1 MSVTAITLRLV
12 YLAPRARRE
21 APRGIRPDR
30 AEAVAVPHPAGAPGT
45 AAPLRGRGAIRRAAG
60 AARRRSGAGG
70 VDLVRAPA
78 RAPRAGLGGAG
89 VRPLPRPAAAVGV
102 AGDPAAAGSG
112 GVRAPGRVTPGAGL
126 RGDDLR
132 RCAACRG
139 GPVRGGGG
147 RRGHRRA
154 ARGGVLL
161 ARHGPGPRLRAGP
174 GDRRGGAPAGAA
186 PGYRGP
192 AGRKPGHSRPARPRN
207 AAVHLARPGPLA
219 DLADAAGR
227 TARAAG
233 GRRRRVRGRGG
244 GAVIVGMVGG
254 PPAAPGHGGGGPR
267 RSGGAQ
273 RLGHPAPAGR
283 GGRAGAGAAPGR
295 AAGGGRGGPV
305 RAVPARWSARSP
317 PASRGARSPSA
328 PAWASPAPRWRDTLR
343 ARMNERSFSREDRMI
358 APPFTAEHELF
369 RKTLRDYVVRE
380 LAPHALE
387 WDEAG
392 IFPREVFRQLAEL
405 GALGVNYPEEVGG
418 SGGDFWHAVVLAE
431 ELVHSRNSG
440 VNMAVL
446 VQSQIATP
454 IIQEIGTAEQKKEF
468 LAPALAGEKIAA
480 LGISEPDAGSDVAH
494 LRTTARRSGDDYVID
509 GAKMWITN
517 GTRADFITLAVRTG
531 GPGYGGISL
540 VTFPTDVKGFSVS
553 KKLQKLGNLSSDTAL
568 LFFEDC
574 RIPARYLLGEE
585 NQGFYHVMTNFQ
597 GERLVAAIGA
607 VAGMQQMVDD
617 AIQYGNERGAFGK
630 PLIKFQ
636 VWKHKLVEHL
646 TAIEAARWLTY
657 RACDLFNRKE
667 AAVKEISMAKLF
679 ACDLIQRVVYDCQQ
693 FHGGMGYVLETPVA
707 RAFRDARLLTI
718 GGGASEIMK
727 EIISQLVPGF

>member
-1 MSVTAITLRLV
+1 MRWGPWPPPCLPWRTCARWRWPTRSPSSGARRRTPGSTWPRASAAGWAWRSAWRSPGSRRSWASRRRR
-12 YLAPRARRE
+12 APRR
-21 APRGIRPDR
+21 
-30 AEAVAVPHPAGAPGT
+30 
-45 AAPLRGRGAIRRAAG
+45 RRATPWSSRACWPRR
-60 AARRRSGAGG
+60 ACWRWRCACSRRRRRSGWACS
-70 VDLVRAPA
+70 RW
-78 RAPRAGLGGAG
+78 
-89 VRPLPRPAAAVGV
+89 
-102 AGDPAAAGSG
+102 
-112 GVRAPGRVTPGAGL
+112 
-126 RGDDLR
+126 
-132 RCAACRG
+132 AACA
-139 GPVRGGGG
+139 
-147 RRGHRRA
+147 RRSREPSRA
-154 ARGGVLL
+154 A
-161 ARHGPGPRLRAGP
+161 
-174 GDRRGGAPAGAA
+174 
-186 PGYRGP
+186 
-192 AGRKPGHSRPARPRN
+192 
-207 AAVHLARPGPLA
+207 
-219 DLADAAGR
+219 
-227 TARAAG
+227 
-233 GRRRRVRGRGG
+233 
-244 GAVIVGMVGG
+244 
-254 PPAAPGHGGGGPR
+254 
-267 RSGGAQ
+267 
-273 RLGHPAPAGR
+273 
-283 GGRAGAGAAPGR
+283 
-295 AAGGGRGGPV
+295 
-305 RAVPARWSARSP
+305 PARWSARSP

-358 APPFTAEHELF
+358 APPFTAEHDLF

-540 VTFPTDVKGFSVS
+540 LTFPTDVKGFSVS
-553 KKLQKLGNLSSDTAL
+553 KKLQKVGNLSSDTAL
-568 LFFEDC
+568 LFFENC
-574 RIPARYLLGEE
+574 RVPARYLLGEE

-597 GERLVAAIGA
+597 GERLIAAVGA
-607 VAGMQQMVDD
+607 VAGMDQMV
-617 AIQYGNERGAFGK
+617 AEALRYGNEREAFEK

-636 VWKHKLVEHL
+636 VWRHRFVDHL
-646 TAIEAARWLTY
+646 TSIEAARWLTY
-657 RACDLFNRKE
+657 RACDLFARKE
-667 AAVKEISMAKLF
+667 SAVKEISMAKLF
-679 ACDLIQRVVYDCQQ
+679 AGDLIQRVVYDCMQ
-693 FHGGMGYVLETPVA
+693 FHGGMGYVVETPIA
-707 RAFRDARLLTI
+707 RAFRDARLLSI
-718 GGGASEIMK
+718 GGGTSEIMK
-727 EIISQLVPGF
+727 EIIAKLVPGF